1 LHDDPRLHESRAIGH
16 LVDRHLYE
24 AEREVERSIPF
35 QELRDR
41 AHPFT
46 DAIADDQQQEIA
58 AP

>member
-1 LHDDPRLHESRAIGH
+1 LHESRAIGH